1 MWNQNQIEIRAIIGG
16 DVVAKSTRAT
26 LYQPPRRQH
35 IAKVSSDFVGAIF
48 GGLPKICWTTTKH
61 PSYALSATETT
72 AYRQEKKTS
81 TLRFPASRWPQTLSE
96 LLSFPDVFIRERVR
110 EEPFHASTSGSD
122 FAEEIT
128 IIDEEYLDA
137 TDENNADEILPKK
150 PSNRRSKKKLSTEQ
164 STIQAAVNELKEL
177 NNNLTVSASSM
188 GEPEDE
194 CEAIGRHVIMQLRQ
208 LSPIDRIDATDE
220 IHAILSRYRK
230 NALCVSRMQYT
241 YSDHEYTETS
251 QATVGFP
258 PRSP

>member
-1 MWNQNQIEIRAIIGG
+1 MTQRWNSEQNEHFVELYKEQTILWNCMDPNYKNRDLRKASLEYIRSEVGLSDTKEVTKKI
-16 DVVAKSTRAT
+16 KNLRST
-26 LYQPPRRQH
+26 YN
-35 IAKVSSDFVGAIF
+35 
-48 GGLPKICWTTTKH
+48 
-61 PSYALSATETT
+61 
-72 AYRQEKKTS
+72 QEKLKIEKSKRSGCGTDEIYKPS
-81 TLRFPASRWPQTLSE
+81 VQWFDAMDYIMNIIHLKEKQTISNL
-96 LLSFPDVFIRERVR
+96 
-110 EEPFHASTSGSD
+110 EPFHASTSGSD

-208 LSPIDRIDATDE
+208 
-220 IHAILSRYRK
+220 YRK

>member
-1 MWNQNQIEIRAIIGG
+1 MDYIMNIIHL
-16 DVVAKSTRAT
+16 K
-26 LYQPPRRQH
+26 
-35 IAKVSSDFVGAIF
+35 
-48 GGLPKICWTTTKH
+48 
-61 PSYALSATETT
+61 
-72 AYRQEKKTS
+72 EK
-81 TLRFPASRWPQTLSE
+81 QTISNL
-96 LLSFPDVFIRERVR
+96 
-110 EEPFHASTSGSD
+110 EPFHASTSGSD

-208 LSPIDRIDATDE
+208 
-220 IHAILSRYRK
+220 YRK